1 MFYLLLWLQ
10 DSTLCVCLCLGA
22 NNDVCVV
29 VLTEKRLGLQPACT
43 AA

>member
-1 MFYLLLWLQ
+1 MFYLYLWLQ
-10 DSTLCVCLCLGA
+10 DLTLGVCLCLET
-22 NNDVCVV
+22 NNDVYVV